1 MLTYKKMK
9 PRNYLLAALTATLLA
24 SCTAQPSQE
33 GEMAAEPTAPAR
45 YEAVRVTATPP
56 AQSLSL
62 PGELDSYF
70 QTDIFPRVS
79 SYVRKLNVDV
89 GDQVRPGQVL
99 AELEAPE
106 LSAAV
111 SEAQSR
117 VQAAQASFS
126 STRASYRRLRQT
138 SRTAGAVSPLSL
150 EQARAQA
157 QSDSLL
163 VAASRAHYQS
173 TAQMVKY
180 LRITAPFAGII
191 TERNLAPGA
200 FVGPG
205 GQNGLPIFK
214 VRQMTRLRLRLAV
227 PEAYVGGLHDGQPVQ
242 FTVRTFPGETFTG
255 AISRTS
261 NSVRPDTRSEQ
272 IEIDIAN
279 PQSRLK
285 PGMFATASLP
295 VKAVANS
302 LFVPKSAVVSTAE
315 RTYVIRVAGG
325 KADLVDVQ
333 KGDETNGQ
341 LQIFGALKPGD
352 EVLKTGNEEIDSQT
366 PLAVTLAAK

>member
-1 MLTYKKMK
+1 MK
-9 PRNYLLAALTATLLA
+9 VRNSLLAVALATTWLA
-24 SCTAQPSQE
+24 SCTSRPSPE
-33 GEMAAEPTAPAR
+33 SEMAAEIPAGPAH
-45 YEAVRVTATPP
+45 YDAVRVTATPP

-89 GDQVRPGQVL
+89 GDQVQAGQVL

-111 SEAQSR
+111 SEAHSR
-117 VQAAQASFS
+117 VQAAQAGFS

-138 SRTAGAVSPLSL
+138 SRTAGAVSPLNL

-157 QSDSLL
+157 QADSLL
-163 VAASRAHYQS
+163 VAASQAHYRA
-173 TAQMVKY
+173 TTQMVQY

-200 FVGPG
+200 LVGPG
-205 GQNGLPIFK
+205 GQNGLPIFR
-214 VRQMTRLRLRLAV
+214 VRQMKRLRLRLAV

-242 FTVRTFPGETFTG
+242 FAVRTFPGETFTG
-255 AISRTS
+255 KVSRTS
-261 NSVRPDTRSEQ
+261 SSVRPDTRSEQ

-285 PGMFATASLP
+285 PGMYATASLP
-295 VKAVANS
+295 VQAAPNS

-315 RTYVIRVAGG
+315 RTYVIRIVDG

-341 LQIFGALKPGD
+341 LQVFGELKPGD
-352 EVLKTGNEEIDSQT
+352 EVLKTGNEEITSQA
-366 PLAVTLAAK
+366 PLAVTLVAK